1 MDGVRVLLEEIKEMI
16 ELPELNLQQDLHVY
30 GSVLLIDDSIFTHD
44 SIKYLFPEEQV
55 EIVSAMNGTDGIELA
70 RKLKP
75 DLIIL
80 DIMMPGKSGF
90 EVCLELR
97 KESTLQDIPIIL
109 LSAITNRDSL
119 LKGLELGADDYVVK
133 PFDRLELKAR
143 IRTILKLKRYRKI
156 VEHRRH
162 FQWLLDEADDG
173 YMIFNSK
180 RELVYLNQ
188 KAQMMTD
195 IQPEFKSGSDP
206 NFIEWVMKKFKFS
219 TDFSKS
225 FLIQSPLETDCF
237 WQIAGSNSGNTLW
250 YRASPRRIEY
260 TGPNCTL
267 IQIRD
272 VSQKMEDERIAY
284 GILALASHK
293 LRTPMNHI
301 CGGLELMSTVDESTP
316 YSEWKEYIE
325 FIKQGVSRLQ
335 RDLTSLFRF
344 MEIGRGG
351 AQIDVCEKTRSD
363 SILKILSETATQ
375 FDIQLVGCEVP
386 NDFISVLDSE
396 SIRLIAGELFANS
409 KKFHPDKNPL
419 VEVGLNRFKEGEAEF
434 EHWVFKD
441 NGIRLS
447 PKQREN
453 AKIPFIQNEKQF
465 TGEIAGFGVGLNVIA
480 KQLSLYSGSLWLE
493 NRKDIDGV
501 EVHFKVP
508 N

>member
-1 MDGVRVLLEEIKEMI
+1 MI
-16 ELPELNLQQDLHVY
+16 ELPELNLQQNLPEY
-30 GSVLLIDDSIFTHD
+30 GCVLLIDDSIFTHD
-44 SIKYLFPEEQV
+44 SIRYLFPGEQV
-55 EIVSAMNGTDGIELA
+55 EVVSAMNGTDGIELA
-70 RKLKP
+70 IKLQP

-80 DIMMPGKSGF
+80 DVMMPGKSGY
-90 EVCLELR
+90 EVCSELR
-97 KESTLQDIPIIL
+97 KESTLEDIPIIL
-109 LSAITNRDSL
+109 LSALTNRDSL
-119 LKGLELGADDYVVK
+119 LKGLELGADDYVEK

-143 IRTILKLKRYRKI
+143 IKTILKLKRFRKI

-173 YMIFNSK
+173 YMIFNST
-180 RELVYLNQ
+180 RELVYINQ
-188 KAQMMTD
+188 KALMMTD
-195 IQPEFKSGSDP
+195 IQPNYKSGCDP
-206 NFIEWVMKKFKFS
+206 DFLERILKRFKFS
-219 TDFSKS
+219 ADFSKS
-225 FLIQSPLETDCF
+225 FIIQSPLETDCF
-237 WQIAGSNSGNTLW
+237 WQVPGSNSGSTLW
-250 YRASPRRIEY
+250 YRASPRKIEY

-325 FIKQGVSRLQ
+325 FINQGVSRLQ

-351 AQIDVCEKTRSD
+351 AQLDDVEKTRSD
-363 SILKILSETATQ
+363 SILKIIRETASQ
-375 FDIQLVGCEVP
+375 IDIQLVGCEVP
-386 NDFISVLDSE
+386 SDFNSVLDSE
-396 SIRLIAGELFANS
+396 SIRLITGELFANS
-409 KKFHPDKNPL
+409 KKFHPDNNPL
-419 VEVGLNRFKEGEAEF
+419 VEVGLDRFKEGEIEF
-434 EHWVFKD
+434 ERWVFKD

-447 PKQREN
+447 SKQREN
-453 AKIPFIQNEKQF
+453 AKIPFIQNEKHF
-465 TGEIAGFGVGLNVIA
+465 TGEVAGFGVGLNVIA

-493 NRKDIDGV
+493 NRKEIEGV

-508 N
+508 NQLSKSAIQFTG